1 MLLSIYL
8 RKQVLNDVQYRLK
21 EFDAVPFNEKMDD
34 NHDIRFGISDH
45 CLQNAMTD
53 LKAKRKNQSNVRT
66 LIS

>member
-1 MLLSIYL
+1 MYF

-21 EFDAVPFNEKMDD
+21 EFDAVPFNEIMDD
-34 NHDIRFGISDH
+34 SNDLIFGISDH
-45 CLQNAMTD
+45 CLQNAMTN